1 MILSTSVS
9 SMVFVVPPVEEE
21 DVLRPSSVEEP
32 LLPEE
37 DASAFTLNAT
47 APPAAFII

>member
-1 MILSTSVS
+1 
-9 SMVFVVPPVEEE
+9 
-21 DVLRPSSVEEP
+21 VEEP